1 MAPPTMMDTGSITP
15 TRTSLDRWIGRPET
29 LRAAA
34 ARTVSDARPRA
45 ESLNAAALTGTLV
58 AAKAAIL
65 TDLPNAKEP
74 CELHG
79 VTRARAVQCRGRR
92 AGFNFAKQAQP
103 SNLSIFGTPLA
114 DVFNFEKTG
123 GCFLV
128 FKKFFVTDEPYEVG
142 PKGKLATFENGPASR
157 LLASIEERLAS
168 FVLRR
173 TRGAHSGSGG

>member
-1 MAPPTMMDTGSITP
+1 MLARCNAAEGAQVSTLPSRRNPQTYPHWAPPS
-15 TRTSLDRWIGRPET
+15 RY
-29 LRAAA
+29 
-34 ARTVSDARPRA
+34 
-45 ESLNAAALTGTLV
+45 
-58 AAKAAIL
+58 
-65 TDLPNAKEP
+65 
-74 CELHG
+74 
-79 VTRARAVQCRGRR
+79 
-92 AGFNFAKQAQP
+92 
-103 SNLSIFGTPLA
+103 
-114 DVFNFEKTG
+114 VFNFEKTG

>member
-1 MAPPTMMDTGSITP
+1 MEGNSPPRATAKSPDDASEALSGVTSTSKRSRASASTARGSSREAFSSRLRPAVTMAPPTMMDTGSITP
-15 TRTSLDRWIGRPET
+15 TRTSLDRWIGRPEN

-103 SNLSIFGTPLA
+103 SDLSIFGTPLA
-114 DVFNFEKTG
+114 
-123 GCFLV
+123 
-128 FKKFFVTDEPYEVG
+128 
-142 PKGKLATFENGPASR
+142 
-157 LLASIEERLAS
+157 ER
-168 FVLRR
+168 FQF
-173 TRGAHSGSGG
+173 